1 MTDIHWK
8 RSHLTSTGMQKHR
21 LGRFLSGLWSRSPSL
36 LRSLWFYELGYKVFS
51 SWFSQCQKQKRTQ
64 QQVNEHSWKRAY
76 LPGVEDARRLKF
88 QLGSPC
94 HWRYSFFFN
103 ERSKYGQ
110 WPKNFKIGLEFFYT
124 MNFFFSILRRWHIWK
139 SSSLCIAFW
148 KRSLQ

>member
-1 MTDIHWK
+1 
-8 RSHLTSTGMQKHR
+8 
-21 LGRFLSGLWSRSPSL
+21 
-36 LRSLWFYELGYKVFS
+36 
-51 SWFSQCQKQKRTQ
+51 
-64 QQVNEHSWKRAY
+64 

-94 HWRYSFFFN
+94 HWRYSFFFY